1 MDHQRGNYSG
11 LETQTWITSSTA
23 PPRFGYFP
31 RSHLSQACP
40 FNLFHRFTLS
50 YNIARQRLMRLRPV
64 QSSKSRL
71 WGFWGGCSGGVSCW
85 WCVLDLDC
93 MILYVWVAGRWKQ
106 NEKTGA
112 KSRINM
118 KKLHPFLQA
127 RRRQLGSWHL
137 REYGRHFSSSGEFQ
151 NYCKIPKL
159 RVIQDCEVGTLWSGI
174 FENLNSI
181 PTVWLICEAK
191 IHKNPLKQKVNLDL
205 QRPLMLPLPGARD
218 AM

>member
-1 MDHQRGNYSG
+1 MVKRSAQKASKGSQGWSWAWKEIRLYMSMVNSLHQAWTHPPTISALSPSFEMDHQRGNYLGS
-11 LETQTWITSSTA
+11 EIQTWITISTA
-23 PPRFGYFP
+23 PPRFRYFP
-31 RSHLSQACP
+31 RSHLPQACLLK
-40 FNLFHRFTLS
+40 LFHRFTLS

-118 KKLHPFLQA
+118 KRLHPFLQA

-137 REYGRHFSSSGEFQ
+137 REYGRYFSSS
-151 NYCKIPKL
+151 CS
-159 RVIQDCEVGTLWSGI
+159 D
-174 FENLNSI
+174 LN
-181 PTVWLICEAK
+181 
-191 IHKNPLKQKVNLDL
+191 
-205 QRPLMLPLPGARD
+205 R
-218 AM
+218 